1 MLNKVKLALLISS
14 NDFDSELTD
23 LIGAAVI
30 DLNIAGV
37 DDDTVVSDDP
47 TDKLIIRA
55 IISYCS
61 YHFELMHGTLA
72 EKISL
77 ITTTYTQDDIG
88 EWVEAQTKT
97 EVFAVVSSI
106 TMAEFYQAGMQG
118 LKPDY
123 RFTIWLTEYDNQ
135 DLVEYKG
142 KIYSVYRSYRRDDG
156 RIELYVN
163 EKKGEE
169 DDT

>member
-1 MLNKVKLALLISS
+1 MN
-14 NDFDSELTD
+14 
-23 LIGAAVI
+23 
-30 DLNIAGV
+30 
-37 DDDTVVSDDP
+37 
-47 TDKLIIRA
+47 
-55 IISYCS
+55 
-61 YHFELMHGTLA
+61 LA

-88 EWVEAQTKT
+88 EWIEAQTKT